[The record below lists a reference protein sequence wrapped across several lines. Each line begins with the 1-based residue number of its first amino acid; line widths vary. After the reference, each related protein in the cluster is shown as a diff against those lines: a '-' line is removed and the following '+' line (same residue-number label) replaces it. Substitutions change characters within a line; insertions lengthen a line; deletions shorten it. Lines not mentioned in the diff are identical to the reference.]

1 MNEILAAI
9 PAVGGIVAPVLGLA
23 AIGWLWVRAGWD
35 YPLAFVTR
43 LATTLAVPCLI
54 FTALVRTEIAPAAL
68 AQLTLAS
75 LAAYG
80 AVLAAFWAIGAALR
94 LERRTYLPALAF
106 GNTGNIGLPL
116 ALFAFGPEGL
126 SLAVVVFAVMAVLSF
141 TLGVWLVA
149 GGGSPLAALRE
160 PLVGA
165 TLLGALFLWQGWT
178 LPAPAMNTLE
188 LIGQLAIPL
197 MLLTLGVA
205 VARLKPAGIG
215 RALLLSALK
224 LAICLGLAWAVGRA
238 MALPP
243 TAFAVLVVQVAT
255 PVAVTSYMLAQKYGA
270 DADAVAG
277 LVVVS
282 TLLAIAALPVILA
295 VVI

>member
-23 AIGWLWVRAGWD
+23 AIGWLWVRVGWD

-80 AVLAAFWAIGAALR
+80 VVLVAFWAIGAALR

-116 ALFAFGPEGL
+116 AVFAFGPEGL

-188 LIGQLAIPL
+188 LIGQPRQRRDLRAFQTFVQILVAEPRDRRHKDQH
-197 MLLTLGVA
+197 LGHHDENHGQDQDA
-205 VARLKPAGIG
+205 AGERIQHC
-215 RALLLSALK
+215 A
-224 LAICLGLAWAVGRA
+224 
-238 MALPP
+238 
-243 TAFAVLVVQVAT
+243 
-255 PVAVTSYMLAQKYGA
+255 
-270 DADAVAG
+270 
-277 LVVVS
+277 
-282 TLLAIAALPVILA
+282 
-295 VVI
+295 